1 MSDWLKVKAADVVEL
16 IERRKDRLPWGY
28 RPEEIY
34 RCLIFQKDGRIF
46 MTVDQFRREE
56 NGGYACLRP
65 YTAEIAETME
75 DYRNMPD
82 EAFVKKA
89 STPSCRARGKKAS
102 ETRPCFRAQV
112 RFPAFA
118 DSAVAKQALYKNG

>member
-16 IERRKDRLPWGY
+16 IERRKNRLPWGY
-28 RPEEIY
+28 RPEQIY

-65 YTAEIAETME
+65 YTAELRRPWRTIAIC
-75 DYRNMPD
+75 P
-82 EAFVKKA
+82 
-89 STPSCRARGKKAS
+89 
-102 ETRPCFRAQV
+102 TRH
-112 RFPAFA
+112 
-118 DSAVAKQALYKNG
+118 L

>member
-46 MTVDQFRREE
+46 MTVDQFSRE
-56 NGGYACLRP
+56 
-65 YTAEIAETME
+65 
-75 DYRNMPD
+75 
-82 EAFVKKA
+82 
-89 STPSCRARGKKAS
+89 
-102 ETRPCFRAQV
+102 
-112 RFPAFA
+112 
-118 DSAVAKQALYKNG
+118 

>member
-75 DYRNMPD
+75 DYRDMPD
-82 EAFVKKA
+82 EAFVQKA
-89 STPSCRARGKKAS
+89 YNTLMSGAR
-102 ETRPCFRAQV
+102 
-112 RFPAFA
+112 
-118 DSAVAKQALYKNG
+118 

>member
-1 MSDWLKVKAADVVEL
+1 
-16 IERRKDRLPWGY
+16 
-28 RPEEIY
+28 
-34 RCLIFQKDGRIF
+34 

-89 STPSCRARGKKAS
+89 YNTFMSGARKKS
-102 ETRPCFRAQV
+102 IGNTTLFPCTGAISGFC
-112 RFPAFA
+112 
-118 DSAVAKQALYKNG
+118 

>member
-1 MSDWLKVKAADVVEL
+1 
-16 IERRKDRLPWGY
+16 
-28 RPEEIY
+28 
-34 RCLIFQKDGRIF
+34 

-75 DYRNMPD
+75 DYRDMPD

-89 STPSCRARGKKAS
+89 YNTLMSGAR
-102 ETRPCFRAQV
+102 
-112 RFPAFA
+112 
-118 DSAVAKQALYKNG
+118 

>member
-56 NGGYACLRP
+56 NGGRACGAHRRH
-65 YTAEIAETME
+65 TAEIAETME
-75 DYRNMPD
+75 DYRDMPD

-89 STPSCRARGKKAS
+89 YNTLMSGAR
-102 ETRPCFRAQV
+102 
-112 RFPAFA
+112 
-118 DSAVAKQALYKNG
+118 

>member
-16 IERRKDRLPWGY
+16 IERRKD

-75 DYRNMPD
+75 DYRDMPD

-89 STPSCRARGKKAS
+89 YNTLMSGAR
-102 ETRPCFRAQV
+102 
-112 RFPAFA
+112 
-118 DSAVAKQALYKNG
+118 